1 MKILIADDDPT
12 TQRLLATNLYK
23 WGHRPVICNN
33 GDEAW
38 KTLQQQNPPSLVIL
52 DWEMPGKSGIE
63 LCQLIRKELK
73 ESYIYVILLTAK
85 TSQDE
90 LIQGLEAGADD
101 YISKPFHLQE
111 LRVRIAI
118 GERIM
123 KLQQQLREQALRDDL
138 TGLWNHRAI
147 LDILKREISRAVREK
162 TLVGVLLVDLD
173 HFKKINDTYGHPAG
187 DMVLIELAQRL
198 KNAVRPYDSIGRYGG
213 EEFLMILSTCAEDT
227 FENVA
232 KRFCV
237 LIGKKPFVIADKE
250 ISITIS
256 IGATL
261 TGFLTNNETKAV
273 IQTADN
279 ALYEAKHVGRNCVI
293 VQLMGKGGQVPF

>member
-1 MKILIADDDPT
+1 MRILIADDDRL
-12 TQRLLATNLYK
+12 TQRILATNLYQ
-23 WGHRPVICNN
+23 WGHTPVICGD

-38 KTLQQQNPPSLVIL
+38 KALQNQNPPSLVIL
-52 DWEMPGKSGIE
+52 DWEMPGKSGID
-63 LCQLIRKELK
+63 LCRLIRKEIK
-73 ESYIYVILLTAK
+73 EPYIYIVLLTAK
-85 TSQDE
+85 TSQED

-101 YISKPFHLQE
+101 YMSKPFHPQE

-123 KLQQQLREQALRDDL
+123 KLQDQLREQALCDSL

-147 LDILKREISRAVREK
+147 LDVLKREISRALREK
-162 TLVGVLLVDLD
+162 TLVGILLADLD

-198 KNAVRPYDSIGRYGG
+198 KSAVRPYDAIGRYGG
-213 EEFLMILSTCAEDT
+213 EEFLMILSNCSKDT

-237 LIGKKPFVIADKE
+237 LISRTPFVAADTK
-250 ISITIS
+250 ITVTIS

-261 TGFLTNNETKAV
+261 RGFLTNHETHAI

-279 ALYEAKHVGRNCVI
+279 ALYEAKHTGRNRVV
-293 VQLMGKGGQVPF
+293 VQLG